1 MYFYFLFVPVF
12 CREFLSIG
20 GCASMFFVY
29 GMVGF
34 CLFVELPK
42 FFGSGENSVM
52 TELLVEV
59 KFI

>member
-1 MYFYFLFVPVF
+1 
-12 CREFLSIG
+12 
-20 GCASMFFVY
+20 
-29 GMVGF
+29 VGF

-42 FFGSGENSVM
+42 FFGSVENSVM

>member
-1 MYFYFLFVPVF
+1 
-12 CREFLSIG
+12 
-20 GCASMFFVY
+20 MFFVY

-52 TELLVEV
+52 IELLVEV